1 MSSLQPRTGLS
12 PYGPHVSGNL
22 TAWSCDGIDP
32 FAFSGSSWTCYGIM
46 NACSCNDF
54 SCQHSSSFFD
64 RQLSKEDAHW
74 SCGQYTT
81 TGKDLLR
88 EDVDDEWLDLE
99 HNLNSILDDEL
110 DTSTETAVVGNDGKR
125 DITSDAIHTEMKRFS
140 GVLRLKTLMDIFK
153 VDSFDRT
160 VEFFDNFKIH
170 GSTAHD
176 PLFGVMAIFKKH
188 LYVPARKMKEI
199 REERRLNMNRKSAR
213 PCLPKLPKVVVVE
226 PVKRTK
232 RKNKKRTKRCATSS
246 ARSLFDAVQSGN
258 TWETTR
264 RPVLQPKHLN
274 ALVSL
279 PMGKGDNVSKIAA
292 KTEPKKNAWT
302 VVPSPK
308 RTPDKEN
315 ATPLVS
321 SASKTS
327 GKQDNPF
334 TPPAKITKKWN
345 VVPSTKSKSSKGS
358 PTAKSP
364 AKSPATS
371 TSPPLDRARLGW
383 RGKTLVL

>member
-1 MSSLQPRTGLS
+1 
-12 PYGPHVSGNL
+12 
-22 TAWSCDGIDP
+22 
-32 FAFSGSSWTCYGIM
+32 M
-46 NACSCNDF
+46 NVCSCSDF

-74 SCGQYTT
+74 SRGQYTT

-99 HNLNSILDDEL
+99 HNLNSILEDEL
-110 DTSTETAVVGNDGKR
+110 DTSPETAVVGDDGKR
-125 DITSDAIHTEMKRFS
+125 DITSDAIRTEMKRFS

-153 VDSFDRT
+153 IDSFDRT
-160 VEFFDNFKIH
+160 VEFFDNFKIQ
-170 GSTAHD
+170 GSMAHD
-176 PLFGVMAIFKKH
+176 PLFGVMAIFKNH
-188 LYVPARKMKEI
+188 HYVPARKMKEI
-199 REERRLNMNRKSAR
+199 QEERRLNMNRKSAR
-213 PCLPKLPKVVVVE
+213 SSLPKLPKVVVVE

-232 RKNKKRTKRCATSS
+232 RKNKKRTNRCATSGS
-246 ARSLFDAVQSGN
+246 RSLFDVVQSGN

-274 ALVSL
+274 VLVPL
-279 PMGKGDNVSKIAA
+279 PLRKGDNVSKIDA
-292 KTEPKKNAWT
+292 KADTKKNAWK

-315 ATPLVS
+315 TTPLVYGS
-321 SASKTS
+321 SKKS

-358 PTAKSP
+358 PTAKSS